1 MDSEDGSRDGF
12 FRMGVMV
19 ALLKEEGKVP
29 VVSERLKILVRAGI
43 IAVVRLRW
51 DGIESRGQV
60 VR

>member
-1 MDSEDGSRDGF
+1 MDSEDESRDGF

-19 ALLKEEGKVP
+19 ALLKEEGNMP
-29 VVSERLKILVRAGI
+29 VVSEKLKRWVRAGI

>member
-1 MDSEDGSRDGF
+1 
-12 FRMGVMV
+12 MGVMV